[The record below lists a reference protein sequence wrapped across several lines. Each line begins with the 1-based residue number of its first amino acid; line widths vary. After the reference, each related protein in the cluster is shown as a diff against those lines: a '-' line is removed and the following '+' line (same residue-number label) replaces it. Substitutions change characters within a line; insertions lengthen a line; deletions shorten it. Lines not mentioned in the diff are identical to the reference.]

1 MKTTE
6 EWNKDK
12 EVESLRHEIFHAEA
26 EIQQLYSWIK
36 SDSVYTL
43 LRYGSKSTTI
53 VDGMDDFYIDILNLS
68 EQLRAADRE
77 DIQNRND
84 AFDQQLP

>member
-1 MKTTE
+1 MKSTE

-12 EVESLRHEIFHAEA
+12 EIESLRHEIFHAEA

-43 LRYGSKSTTI
+43 LRYVNQEPKKEWIKVHPMTKI
-53 VDGMDDFYIDILNLS
+53 ERRCAKKIRM
-68 EQLRAADRE
+68 
-77 DIQNRND
+77 
-84 AFDQQLP
+84 